1 MRSIATMN
9 IEIMKNTAAEVS
21 TLMKTLSN
29 EHRLL
34 ALCQLVEGERSVGE
48 LAEILD
54 VRLPA
59 MSQQLTLLRLE
70 GFVSTRR
77 EGQTIYY
84 SLAREDVKS
93 LIKFLYKTYCKST

>member
-1 MRSIATMN
+1 MN

-34 ALCQLVEGERSVGE
+34 ALCQLAEGERSVGE

-77 EGQTIYY
+77 AGQTIYY

-93 LIKFLYKTYCKST
+93 LIKFLYKTYCKSP

>member
-1 MRSIATMN
+1 MN

-34 ALCQLVEGERSVGE
+34 ALCQLAEGERSVGE

-93 LIKFLYKTYCKST
+93 LIKFLYKTYCKSP

>member
-34 ALCQLVEGERSVGE
+34 ALCQLAEGERSVGE

>member
-34 ALCQLVEGERSVGE
+34 ALCQLAEGERSVGE

-77 EGQTIYY
+77 EGQNIYY

-93 LIKFLYKTYCKST
+93 LIKFLYKTYCKSP

>member
-34 ALCQLVEGERSVGE
+34 ALCQLAEGERSVGE

-93 LIKFLYKTYCKST
+93 LIKFLYKTYCKSP

>member
-9 IEIMKNTAAEVS
+9 IEIMKNTAAKVS